1 MDAPT
6 ERHHKSLTELALEKR
21 KLANDEKRYKP
32 GSSLAGV
39 YENQADDLLK
49 LQHPPVVGAGGEVTQ
64 EQTAGLGTKRHYIR
78 ETLQQD
84 ASRIAE
90 DASIR
95 RADLL
100 LLPSFN
106 AVATDGCR
114 GRGNP

>member
-1 MDAPT
+1 MRNGNRAGVLRLHVPIPART
-6 ERHHKSLTELALEKR
+6 EPRR
-21 KLANDEKRYKP
+21 KAR
-32 GSSLAGV
+32 LAGAGIDD
-39 YENQADDLLK
+39 NQADELLT

-64 EQTAGLGTKRHYIR
+64 EQTAGLGGKRTFIR
-78 ETLQQD
+78 ETLRQD

-90 DASIR
+90 DASVR